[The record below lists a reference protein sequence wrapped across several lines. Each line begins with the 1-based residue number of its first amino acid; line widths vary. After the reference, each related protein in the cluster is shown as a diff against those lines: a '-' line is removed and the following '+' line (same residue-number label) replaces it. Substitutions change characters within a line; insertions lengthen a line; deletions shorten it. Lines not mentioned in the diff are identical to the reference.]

1 MSFPPVEW
9 NIHKQILKITISV
22 VLLLLQRHNS
32 KIFAPEFPFWPP
44 FCITRHPFFFN
55 IIFYNKANCSL
66 SFFPQHK
73 ERIRGESSEQEKKKL
88 TKYVEWKKKLGYKS
102 FEITLTSSALSI
114 ARFLYCFFYKCIRL
128 LFAWHS
134 ELKSKKNAPKFGRY
148 YLQSDTKIFFREIDG
163 ISRIFFVSS
172 RYTTEK
178 RRIKFNFT
186 KILALFII

>member
-1 MSFPPVEW
+1 MTS
-9 NIHKQILKITISV
+9 LAA
-22 VLLLLQRHNS
+22 LLYYTS
-32 KIFAPEFPFWPP
+32 PIFFY
-44 FCITRHPFFFN
+44 

-114 ARFLYCFFYKCIRL
+114 ARFLYCFFCKCIRL

-134 ELKSKKNAPKFGRY
+134 ELKSKKNVPKFGTIY
-148 YLQSDTKIFFREIDG
+148 SQTQIFFREIDG
-163 ISRIFFVSS
+163 ISRIFCLLLIS
-172 RYTTEK
+172 R
-178 RRIKFNFT
+178 RF
-186 KILALFII
+186 